1 MRIKQVIIAL
11 LLITSVN
18 IGLSQ
23 EKKFELHTIAFYNVE
38 NLFDTINDPT
48 INDEEYLPAKGWTY
62 KNYKKKL
69 DNLSRVL
76 LEIGTNEQQRNSPTI
91 IGVCE
96 VENRRVLEDLVKQP
110 RLINKNY
117 KIVHFDSPD
126 HRGID
131 TGLLYDPLHFKPTSY
146 ANIPLYVYSDGKVP
160 SKKEKNEDTDD
171 TESVDK
177 KSKRVYTR
185 DQLLV
190 TGLLDGEE
198 VSFIVNHWPSR
209 SGGEKKSSPYRE
221 AAGALNRKIIDS
233 LYKINPNAKII
244 TMGDLNDGPYNK
256 SVKKEIGA
264 VAKKEDVKKSGI
276 FNPMEEMSNNGI
288 GSLAYRDSWD
298 LFDQIMLS
306 EPYINKD
313 YNSWTYW
320 KAGVYNKDFL
330 IQKEGQYKGYPLRN
344 SNGVPGFSD
353 HFPVYVYIIREQKPN
368 RQIVTKAVSSKKEI
382 SFNKNKEGQIEIP
395 CTINTAE
402 SNFVYDADVEDILIS
417 GKNALFLLKTGKVK
431 PENYSGE
438 QAYSLSDGRIPEGS
452 TLLIDSIEFNG
463 FTLNNVTAV
472 ITNSISSPLVIGE
485 NTLRTLGKVE
495 VNYKESTLSIT
506 K

>member
-1 MRIKQVIIAL
+1 MTFKHSVLIFSLIL
-11 LLITSVN
+11 LGFRGN
-18 IGLSQ
+18 SQ
-23 EKKFELHTIAFYNVE
+23 EKKFELHTVAFYNLE

-69 DNLSRVL
+69 DNLGRVL
-76 LEIGTNEQQRNSPTI
+76 SQIGTNDQQKKSPTI

-96 VENRRVLEDLVKQP
+96 IENRRVLEDLVKQP
-110 RLINKNY
+110 RLIDKNY

-126 HRGID
+126 KRGID
-131 TGLLYDPLHFKPTSY
+131 TGFLYDPLHFNPTSY
-146 ANIPLYVYSDGKVP
+146 SNVPLYVYKGDSEK
-160 SKKEKNEDTDD
+160 SKKEKNEETDD
-171 TESVDK
+171 AESIDK
-177 KSKRVYTR
+177 KSSRVYTR

-233 LYKINPNAKII
+233 LYKINPNAKVI

-264 VAKKEDVKKSGI
+264 VAHKEDLKKFGV

-298 LFDQIMLS
+298 LFDQILLT
-306 EPYINKD
+306 EPYIKKD
-313 YNSWTYW
+313 YSTWTYW
-320 KAGVYNKDFL
+320 KAGVYNKEFL

-353 HFPVYVYIIREQKPN
+353 HFPVYVYLIREQGAIKKV
-368 RQIVTKAVSSKKEI
+368 VTNVVSNLKII
-382 SFNKNKEGQIEIP
+382 SFTKNKEGQIEVP
-395 CTINTAE
+395 CTINTNT
-402 SNFVYDADVEDILIS
+402 SSFVYDAEVEDVLIS
-417 GKNALFLLKTGKVK
+417 GKVALFLLKTGKVK
-431 PENYSGE
+431 AENYSGQ
-438 QAYSLSDGRIPEGS
+438 QAYSLADGRIPEGA
-452 TLLIDSIEFNG
+452 TLLIDTIEFNG
-463 FTLNNVTAV
+463 LILKNVTAV
-472 ITNSISSPLVIGE
+472 ITNSISSDLVIGE
-485 NTLRTLGKVE
+485 NTLKTLGSLE